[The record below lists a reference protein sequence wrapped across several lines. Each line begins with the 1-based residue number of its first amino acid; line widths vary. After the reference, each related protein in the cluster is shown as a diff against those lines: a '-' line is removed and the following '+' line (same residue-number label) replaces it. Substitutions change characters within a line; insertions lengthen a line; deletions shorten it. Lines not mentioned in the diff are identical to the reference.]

1 MNDLAFKYYRKKEFD
16 SAFIHALDFAES
28 GSESHMTFV
37 GELYSRGEGVAQSSI
52 EAEKWFKKAA
62 ESESV
67 YGLYAYGRF
76 LAVSGDTQRAYSLLN
91 NPKLKEFG
99 PALFRIGHL
108 VKEGDIVAKGN
119 GYEVFFE
126 KAAKCGHLISKAIT
140 LKIHAKRE
148 PSFVRKVSLW
158 LSYFWVSIKTFI
170 ISLRSPS
177 DDRVLY

>member
-1 MNDLAFKYYRKKEFD
+1 MDDLAFKHYRKKEFD
-16 SAFIHALDFAES
+16 SAFIHALDFAKS

-62 ESESV
+62 ESENV

-76 LAVSGDTQRAYSLLN
+76 LAVSGDNQRAYSVLN

-108 VKEGDIVAKGN
+108 VKEGNIAAKGDDF
-119 GYEVFFE
+119 ELLFE
-126 KAAKCGHLISKAIT
+126 KAAKCGHLISKALS

-148 PSFVRKVSLW
+148 PSFLRKMSLW
-158 LSYFWVSIKTFI
+158 LNYFGVSIKTII
-170 ISLRSPS
+170 ISFRRPS